1 MLNIRLRRL
10 LNMADVMAMLSQM
23 RSASGDM
30 DTIGLPDHV
39 ILEFASLDDKLVQ
52 AVQEAAEKQSQYPSE
67 HLMMNEKDL
76 VTILQEDYVN
86 FYAPATV
93 NPYVALAGRGPW
105 IVTSHGAVLHLS
117 LIHI

>member
-52 AVQEAAEKQSQYPSE
+52 AVQEAAEKQSQYSSE
-67 HLMMNEKDL
+67 HLMMSEEEL
-76 VTILQEDYVN
+76 VTILQDDY
-86 FYAPATV
+86 
-93 NPYVALAGRGPW
+93 
-105 IVTSHGAVLHLS
+105 
-117 LIHI
+117 

>member
-39 ILEFASLDDKLVQ
+39 ILEFASLDKKGPSSPIPL
-52 AVQEAAEKQSQYPSE
+52 EALLHVCPPSE
-67 HLMMNEKDL
+67 E
-76 VTILQEDYVN
+76 E
-86 FYAPATV
+86 
-93 NPYVALAGRGPW
+93 
-105 IVTSHGAVLHLS
+105 
-117 LIHI
+117 